1 MNFNQLASGQKRV
14 NHAHRLVQI
23 GILISL
29 LWKISFFI
37 YANRVYETISIR
49 DSFFPDL
56 LRSSITLRTCFLGTI
71 FCTVVNVFSTNRSLQ
86 KSCNFGQLSGLSLLC
101 LHQGTYNDMTFL
113 TSWWCAV
120 WSWWIGNRF
129 DIDPPEELLK
139 KAAFLARL
147 IVSVIFLGGAVG
159 KWTSEYWSG
168 QVLYDIYFVD
178 RDYWTFNYLRSN
190 YNADQLKWLALCYSR
205 LVIILET
212 LAGFGLWLLKDR
224 VAACLSILLL
234 TLIALSSNLLLFSVT
249 GCLIAL
255 SSVGFLTTQPNLGRA
270 QD

>member
-1 MNFNQLASGQKRV
+1 MNSTQLASGQKQLTL
-14 NHAHRLVQI
+14 AHSLVQM

-37 YANRVYETISIR
+37 YANEVYETKSIR
-49 DSFFPDL
+49 DLFFPDL
-56 LRSSITLRTCFLGTI
+56 LQSSITLRACFLGTI
-71 FCTVVNVFSTNRSLQ
+71 FCTVINAFSTNRSLQ
-86 KSCNFGQLSGLSLLC
+86 RSCNVGQLSGLSLLC
-101 LHQGTYNDMTFL
+101 VHQGTYNDMTFL

-120 WSWWIGNRF
+120 WSWWIGNRL
-129 DIDPPEELLK
+129 DIDPPRELLK

-178 RDYWTFNYLRSN
+178 KDYWTFNYLRSN
-190 YNADQLKWLALCYSR
+190 YNPEQLKWIALCYSR

-224 VAACLSILLL
+224 VAAWLSILLL
-234 TLIALSSNLLLFSVT
+234 ILIPLSSNLLLFSVT

-255 SSVGFLTTQPNLGRA
+255 SSVGLLTIKPNLGID
-270 QD
+270 QY